1 MELEELFNE
10 KMKLFNEFYAINLME
25 LMQLT

>member
-10 KMKLFNEFYAINLME
+10 KMKLFNEFNAINLME